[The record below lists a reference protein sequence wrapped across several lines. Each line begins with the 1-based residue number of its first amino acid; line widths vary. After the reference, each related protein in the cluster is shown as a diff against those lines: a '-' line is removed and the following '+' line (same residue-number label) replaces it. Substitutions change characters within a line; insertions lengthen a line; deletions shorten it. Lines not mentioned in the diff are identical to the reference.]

1 MDVQREN
8 SMENNNNWSK
18 TILGVYKYLPR
29 VTLAF
34 DKLVKSRAYNS
45 SATSL
50 YNLAFNDIMNVANSI
65 INLTQRK
72 NNLINLKVI
81 IDKTLKSI
89 DSTSARILIYKYFD
103 NKKSAEIAKML
114 NVCNR
119 TYFRKVNS
127 ALTHFTCAL
136 AKQGYDSFKLFQMLK
151 NEKWIM
157 LVYNS
162 YSSCQDSGM
171 ENIMDSVEYRNKFQR
186 TLMCEFKRARVG

>member
-1 MDVQREN
+1 
-8 SMENNNNWSK
+8 MENNNNWSK

-89 DSTSARILIYKYFD
+89 DLTSARILIYKYFD

-119 TYFRKVNS
+119 T
-127 ALTHFTCAL
+127 
-136 AKQGYDSFKLFQMLK
+136 
-151 NEKWIM
+151 
-157 LVYNS
+157 
-162 YSSCQDSGM
+162 
-171 ENIMDSVEYRNKFQR
+171 
-186 TLMCEFKRARVG
+186 

>member
-1 MDVQREN
+1 
-8 SMENNNNWSK
+8 MENNNNWSK

-89 DSTSARILIYKYFD
+89 DLTSARILIYKYFD
-103 NKKSAEIAKML
+103 NKKSADIAKML

-127 ALTHFTCAL
+127 ALTHFTYAL
-136 AKQGYDSFKLFQMLK
+136 ARQGYDSFKLFQMLK

-157 LVYNS
+157 SVYNT
-162 YSSCQDSGM
+162 YSACEDIGM

-186 TLMCEFKRARVG
+186 ALMCEFKRARVG